1 MNIGSAIVS
10 PRRQNLL
17 GFGAGAAVDVIAG
30 VAGFKIRVLGLI
42 LTTNSTTAIAN
53 FSDGITQFGDFLTS
67 APIQP
72 PIADCGWM
80 ECATGSPLK
89 LNLTNGTAYGGL
101 ILYQLVPA

>member
-30 VAGFKIRVLGLI
+30 VAGSKIRVLGLI
-42 LTTNSTTAIAN
+42 LTTNSTSAVAN
-53 FSDGITQFGDFLTS
+53 FGDGISSFVDLLTA

-72 PIADCGWM
+72 PIADCGWF
-80 ECATGSPLK
+80 ECAAGAPLK
-89 LNLTNGTAYGGL
+89 MNLTNGTAYGGI